1 MITKLIWPKC
11 RLTDDKN
18 SFWVGCT
25 DDEVIKQIIPHLT
38 GNKELQIDT
47 LKHNRG
53 PNNMEEMQDEVMF
66 NNFFLISADGIN
78 IISYAWQM
86 PYSGLWNA
94 SNPFRMIDKEVISN
108 INDLEK
114 LEERLESEG
123 RFNVETDETDETF
136 DDI

>member
-1 MITKLIWPKC
+1 
-11 RLTDDKN
+11 
-18 SFWVGCT
+18 
-25 DDEVIKQIIPHLT
+25 
-38 GNKELQIDT
+38 
-47 LKHNRG
+47 
-53 PNNMEEMQDEVMF
+53 
-66 NNFFLISADGIN
+66 
-78 IISYAWQM
+78 M

-123 RFNVETDETDETF
+123 RFNVETDETF